1 MKKLLA
7 LLLVLVMV
15 FSFAACGR
23 DSDSPDED
31 DIRGEQIENNDL
43 KDKTSSVSSEAEF
56 SLGATTGLTYESK
69 FIGIGCKL
77 DSDWSFYSDEQIKE
91 LNSVTTEVAGEE
103 YAEMMKNATV
113 VYDMFAAQS
122 DQLANVNVVL
132 EKADKNTLKD
142 LDVAE
147 NFNKTIP
154 TLKETFENMGYTGLT
169 YEVGTVTIDGKE
181 FTCLNTSAEISGTK
195 MVQKAIGIKCNGYL
209 ATVTVTAFG
218 ENDANDIINKFY
230 LVK

>member
-23 DSDSPDED
+23 DNDSPDED
-31 DIRGEQIENNDL
+31 DIRGEQIDNNES
-43 KDKTSSVSSEAEF
+43 KDKTSSASSEAEF

-103 YAEMMKNATV
+103 YAELMKNANL
-113 VYDMFAAQS
+113 VYDMFAVQN
-122 DQLANVNVVL
+122 DQLGNMNVVL
-132 EKADKNTLKD
+132 EKMNKTTLAT
-142 LDVAE
+142 LDIAE
-147 NFNKTIP
+147 TFNKTMP
-154 TLKETFENMGYTGLT
+154 TLKETFENVGYTNINFGI
-169 YEVGTVTIDGKE
+169 GTVTIDGKE
-181 FTCLNTSAEISGTK
+181 FTCLNTSAEIAGTK
-195 MVQKAIGIKCNGYL
+195 MAQKAIGIKCNGYL
-209 ATVTVTAFG
+209 ATVTVTAVG
-218 ENDANDIINKFY
+218 ETNINDIIDKLY

>member
-23 DSDSPDED
+23 DNDSPDED
-31 DIRGEQIENNDL
+31 DIRGEQIDNNES
-43 KDKTSSVSSEAEF
+43 KDKTSSEVEF
-56 SLGATTGLTYESK
+56 SLGTTTGLTYESK

-77 DSDWSFYSDEQIKE
+77 DSDWAFYSDEKIKE
-91 LNSVTTEVAGEE
+91 LNSVTTEIAGEE

-122 DQLANVNVVL
+122 DQLANVNVVM
-132 EKADKNTLKD
+132 EKVDKDTLKA

-154 TLKETFENMGYTGLT
+154 SLKESFENMGYSGLT
-169 YEVGTVTIDGKE
+169 YEVGTVKIDGKE
-181 FTCLNTSAEISGTK
+181 FACLNTNAEIYGTK

-218 ENDANDIINKFY
+218 DNDANDIINKFY

>member
-23 DSDSPDED
+23 DNDSPDED
-31 DIRGEQIENNDL
+31 DIRGEQIDNNES
-43 KDKTSSVSSEAEF
+43 KDKTSSASSEAEF

-77 DSDWSFYSDEQIKE
+77 DSDWSFYSDEKIKE

-103 YAEMMKNATV
+103 YAELMKKATV

-132 EKADKNTLKD
+132 EKVDKDTLKA

-154 TLKETFENMGYTGLT
+154 TLKETFENMGYSGLT
-169 YEVGTVTIDGKE
+169 YEVGTVKIDGKE
-181 FTCLNTSAEISGTK
+181 FTCLNTNAEVYGTK

-218 ENDANDIINKFY
+218 ENDADDIINKFY